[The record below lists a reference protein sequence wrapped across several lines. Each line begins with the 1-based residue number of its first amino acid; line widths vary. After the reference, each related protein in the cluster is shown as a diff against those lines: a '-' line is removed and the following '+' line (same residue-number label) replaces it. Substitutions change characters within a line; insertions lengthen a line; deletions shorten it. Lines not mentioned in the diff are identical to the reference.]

1 MKHLL
6 HKLTALIL
14 ASLMLLG
21 AAPVFG
27 AAEQPDP
34 SCTLGTFSADMLAG
48 GTMVRTEDGLFYV
61 GDDGLIYDSD
71 RGDTPVYTGQAARLN
86 YQDGVLYFARMHGE
100 RFDLVGYE
108 LASGTETVY
117 LEDCAGPLRQL
128 YLVDGSRLV
137 FLSDG
142 AVQELTL
149 STRALRTLRTD
160 EHLWSFV
167 PTGCGLIWAAGG
179 LFDYSLYAEDR
190 LLAERVERYY
200 VEPSAD
206 GGMLVYTQGGE
217 DYQIPLRDAF
227 GGAVRPVKYAGAAAP
242 QAEAERR
249 TAGLSE
255 DAILALEANGAEH
268 SHDGLEDLDEAAE
281 AELAKKMEGYP
292 RPLTSVN
299 IGNAVKRAS
308 QMTEIRWTPLEN
320 VQSWGSYFTYEAGKT
335 YKGLPYSQAV
345 GGSYGGHYVPWYT
358 SLDGFLSVVNSEN
371 SLFYTSRCTY
381 GRGGPAYG
389 TDCSAF
395 VSWALDLPSRC
406 NTSNITKYGTQKAS
420 TYSAIQVGDF
430 LNSSSHAVLVTDV
443 AYNPDGS
450 MAGVE
455 ISEATIWWYSS
466 TSKDPKEGLCR
477 STWYTGSSG
486 LAKLQSK
493 YFGGGYLLYSRN
505 CDRDITYTH
514 SCAVPLPGDE
524 CPICGKKPG
533 VEVSSAQGEI
543 DWETLATAIDFAI
556 LRIGWSNAD
565 GTFCFDS
572 RYLENVEG
580 CKANDIPYGLY
591 FESNAKTNSYSMQE
605 ASRVFTKLNETQYL
619 DYNPQ
624 LPIFLV
630 PEQSVLDSLS
640 GDELIPV
647 VNGFCEYLENCGF
660 PTGLRANESAWN
672 AKLTDE
678 YYKYKVG
685 WAVKWADAD
694 GSLSPEQQITLNVS
708 VGANLW
714 QLGRRSMPGIAGAV
728 NLSYLFGNLESD
740 THRYNATVTPPS
752 CAVTGN
758 MSLSCVD
765 CEEGGIKTLKVLSH
779 VAGPEQRENENA
791 PTCTEAGAYDSVTKC
806 AVCGELMERIRTEI
820 PAMGHEWCEPVFNWN
835 GYRSAV
841 ATRTC
846 ARDASHIET
855 KDATV
860 TSEITVEA
868 TPTTEGVKTY
878 TATVVFDGMTYTD
891 TKTEPIPATGY
902 TWGDPTWKW
911 AEDGSTATATFTSNE
926 DDTVRQTVDA
936 EISSVVEIE
945 PDCTMAGR
953 RENTAKVTFLD
964 REYTDVR
971 TYVIPALGH
980 AWSDPVFYWNGYESA
995 MAKRTCANNPA
1006 HAEAKDASVTAE
1018 VILAPTMTEDGIRIH
1033 IATVEFDG
1041 KTYTEVKMET
1051 IPSVGFVDVKEGDF
1065 FYEAVLWAY
1074 YHVPQIT
1081 AGTSKTKFSP
1091 SNTCTREQVVTFL
1104 WRAKGCQEPT
1114 STENPFKDVPADAYY
1129 TKAVLWA
1136 VEKGVTNGKSKT
1148 KFGVGDPC
1156 TREQVVTF
1164 LWRAEGEPEH
1174 ETAENPFTDVS
1185 ETAYSYDAIL
1195 WAVEN
1200 DITKGTSKTK
1210 FSPAKTC
1217 TRGQIV
1223 TFLYRA
1229 YP

>member
-255 DAILALEANGAEH
+255 DAILALEADGAEH

-292 RPLTSVN
+292 RPLTTVN

-308 QMTEIRWTPLEN
+308 QMTEIRWTPLKN

-524 CPICGKKPG
+524 CPICGAGVQKKPG
-533 VEVSSAQGEI
+533 VDVSSAQGKI
-543 DWETLATAIDFAI
+543 DWQALAPAIDFAI
-556 LRIGWSNAD
+556 LRIGYTDANGA
-565 GTFCFDS
+565 FCVDS
-572 RYLENVEG
+572 RYLENVKG
-580 CKANDIPYGLY
+580 CEANDVPYGLY
-591 FESNAKTNSYSMQE
+591 YESNAETREDAMNE
-605 ASRVFTKLNETQYL
+605 AIGVFFKLKDVEYF
-619 DYNPQ
+619 PQ
-624 LPIFLV
+624 LPIFMV
-630 PEQSVLDSLS
+630 PQASVLTALP
-640 GDELIPV
+640 GDQMIAV

-660 PTGLRANESAWN
+660 PTGLRADESVWN
-672 AKLTDE
+672 DKLTDE
-678 YYKYKVG
+678 FYKYKVG

-694 GSLSPEQQITLNVS
+694 GSLSPNTQITLNAG

-714 QLGRRSMPGIAGAV
+714 QFGRRSMPGVTGAV
-728 NLSYLFGNLESD
+728 NLSYLFGELDSG
-740 THRYNATVTPPS
+740 THRYTASLTPPS
-752 CAVTGN
+752 CSDTGSL
-758 MSLSCVD
+758 SLSCVD
-765 CEEGGIKTLKVLSH
+765 CDESSTKTLKALPH
-779 VAGPEQRENENA
+779 LAGPEQRENETA
-791 PTCTEAGAYDSVTKC
+791 PTCTEDGGYLAVTCCSLCGAEMD
-806 AVCGELMERIRTEI
+806 RIRT
-820 PAMGHEWCEPVFNWN
+820 
-835 GYRSAV
+835 
-841 ATRTC
+841 
-846 ARDASHIET
+846 
-855 KDATV
+855 
-860 TSEITVEA
+860 
-868 TPTTEGVKTY
+868 
-878 TATVVFDGMTYTD
+878 VV
-891 TKTEPIPATGY
+891 
-902 TWGDPTWKW
+902 
-911 AEDGSTATATFTSNE
+911 
-926 DDTVRQTVDA
+926 
-936 EISSVVEIE
+936 
-945 PDCTMAGR
+945 
-953 RENTAKVTFLD
+953 
-964 REYTDVR
+964 
-971 TYVIPALGH
+971 PALGH
-980 AWSDPVFYWNGYESA
+980 AWDDGVVVI
-995 MAKRTCANNPA
+995 PA
-1006 HAEAKDASVTAE
+1006 T
-1018 VILAPTMTEDGIRIH
+1018 LTEDG
-1033 IATVEFDG
+1033 V
-1041 KTYTEVKMET
+1041 KKYTCTRCGEIKAEAYAL
-1051 IPSVGFVDVKEGDF
+1051 PNPFADVT
-1065 FYEAVLWAY
+1065 EADYYYTAILWAY
-1074 YHVPQIT
+1074 YHDPQIT

-1185 ETAYSYDAIL
+1185 ETAYSYNAIL

-1200 DITKGTSKTK
+1200 DITKGTSKTR